1 MEPTLREVS
10 KDQLHQ
16 YARAHLKQIYG
27 KISDAKTKDK
37 FHANLGLLYD
47 FIECGF
53 EAGFRTDNKPN

>member
-1 MEPTLREVS
+1 MDPLQLSLS
-10 KDQLHQ
+10 KDQLYQ

-27 KISDAKTKDK
+27 ERMPAEDMDK
-37 FHANLGLLYD
+37 FHTDLGLLTY